1 MEEFLNLNIAETT
14 ITVSTILISMFTT
27 IMLGG
32 ILSFVYIKL
41 SKGEHSESFATTLFV
56 LPMII
61 SSVVMLIG
69 NNIAGA
75 FSLAGIFSIIRF
87 RSTPG
92 TAKDIMY
99 ILIAVA
105 IGLSCGVKAYIYGLI
120 FTLIGVILLIILAKT
135 NFGEAKNKSM
145 KLKILTPEDLKED
158 SVFDEVL
165 EKHTKKYTLEK
176 IKTRDLGSIFEFT
189 YIIETNEDLNRLEF
203 LNELRCRNGNMNI
216 KLETESHNKE
226 I

>member
-1 MEEFLNLNIAETT
+1 MKEILNLNIAETT
-14 ITVSTILISMFTT
+14 LTLSTMLISMFTA
-27 IMLGG
+27 IILGG

-41 SKGEHSESFATTLFV
+41 GKEKHSENFSLTLFV

-61 SSVVMLIG
+61 SSIVMLIG

-87 RSTPG
+87 RSTPS

-105 IGLSCGVKAYIYGLI
+105 IGLSCGVKAYTYGII
-120 FTLIGVILLIILAKT
+120 FALIGLILLIILDKT
-135 NFGEAKNKSM
+135 NFGKTRNKLM
-145 KLKILTPEDLKED
+145 KLKILTPEDLNED
-158 SVFDEVL
+158 NVFDEIL
-165 EKHTKKYTLEK
+165 EKYTKKYTLEK
-176 IKTRDLGSIFEFT
+176 IRTRDLGSIFEFT
-189 YIIETNEDLNRLEF
+189 YIIEPSDELNRLDF
-203 LNELRCRNGNMNI
+203 LNELRCKNGNMNI
-216 KLETESHNKE
+216 KLETEIQNDE